1 MKKRILSTIVILTL
15 FFGPMMQNAR
25 AQVFLDDES
34 MQRYSTE
41 YGDLPNV
48 PTLNVTLDQ
57 YEEIYAPLCG
67 DLAVLG
73 FLCGAYLMRKRNK
86 QEKDK

>member
-25 AQVFLDDES
+25 AQIFLDDES

-57 YEEIYAPLCG
+57 YDEIYAPLG
-67 DLAVLG
+67 GEIMVLG
-73 FLCGAYLMRKRNK
+73 CLCGVYLLRKRK
-86 QEKDK
+86 MHEKE